1 MRRHAAGPRE
11 IATPERLG
19 RPVLLVLPVQ
29 QRLAQFLSTLQEYP
43 FQQGSSLN
51 AANINYDS
59 LKAMQAMKRLKELET
74 LVPGRN

>member
-1 MRRHAAGPRE
+1 MVRPRTRDC
-11 IATPERLG
+11 ATKGHNELY
-19 RPVLLVLPVQ
+19 
-29 QRLAQFLSTLQEYP
+29 SMLQDYSS
-43 FQQGSSLN
+43 QQGSNLN